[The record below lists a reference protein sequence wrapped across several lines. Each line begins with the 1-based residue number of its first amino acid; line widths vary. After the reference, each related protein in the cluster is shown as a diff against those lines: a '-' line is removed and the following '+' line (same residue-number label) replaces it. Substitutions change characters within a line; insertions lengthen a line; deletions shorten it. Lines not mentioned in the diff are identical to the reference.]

1 MTNTTTTIKYCLYT
15 RKSSESDERQAM
27 SIDSQIKEMTDIAL
41 KSNLEVVEVKKES
54 HSAKNSGT
62 RPLFLEMLYE
72 LNQGKYSGIL
82 TWAPDRLS
90 RNAGDLG
97 SLVDMMDRGKLVHI
111 KTSSQSFSNNPNE
124 KFLLMILC
132 SQAKLENDNR
142 GLNVKRG
149 IRAKCE
155 MGWRPAPAP
164 IGYLNYSHAG
174 VKKVMQDQNSA
185 PIVKEMFILVA
196 NAGYS
201 GRAIKKWLDNDV
213 KLRTQKGKKLTLSM
227 IYRML
232 KNSFYYGEFE
242 YPVGSGKWY
251 KGAHEPIISKM
262 IFNRVQRKLD
272 QYTHNKSKT
281 KWGSKHFDFKGVF
294 KCAYCGASV
303 IGEEKFKRLK
313 SGKKNRHIYYHCS
326 KKIDPNCP
334 EPYVNKKDLLPEF
347 IGFIDLIEKRSPDT
361 LVLNTGMKIKMK
373 KYRAFRDQILQQQK
387 IDASK
392 KPLSFSEYFKYI
404 VINGNR
410 EEKKEILTCIKQPLY
425 IHNGNIYSNSL
436 V

>member
-1 MTNTTTTIKYCLYT
+1 MTNTTTTIKYCLYA

-41 KSNLEVVEVKKES
+41 KSSLGVVEVKKES